1 MSDRYILVLY
11 FSRTGATAQMA
22 QFIARGIESV
32 EGIYAKIRTVPP
44 VSQTIEATENELPES
59 GPPYATLADLS
70 DCSGLALG
78 SPTRFGNMASA
89 LKYFLDQ
96 TGSLWQSG
104 QLMDKPAGCFTSS
117 SSLHGGQE
125 TTLLSMMLPLFH
137 HGMCLVGSPSN
148 VPALLNTASGGT
160 PYGPSH
166 VAGINNDQPVSEDE
180 KTLCIAFG
188 KRLAHLACRLDH
200 DTP

>member
-44 VSQTIEATENELPES
+44 VSQTTETLEENLPES
-59 GPPYATLADLS
+59 GPPYVTLADLS
-70 DCSGLALG
+70 QCSGLALG

-96 TGSLWQSG
+96 TGSLWQG
-104 QLMDKPAGCFTSS
+104 GELMNKPAGCFTSS

-125 TTLLSMMLPLFH
+125 STLLSMMLPLFH
-137 HGMCLVGSPSN
+137 HGMILVGSPSN
-148 VPALLNTASGGT
+148 LPALLNTQSGGT

-166 VAGINNDQPVSEDE
+166 FAGINNNQPVSEDE

-188 KRLAHLACRLDH
+188 KRLAQLAYQLDH
-200 DTP
+200 DPT